1 MEFASLLEVDV
12 VELTLEQLKQAREE
26 ALKATAG
33 GPPPCTQNPFFGVGP
48 ITDMARD
55 EADSRKLR
63 FEFEHWLE
71 QNYRKLD
78 DKGRD
83 LGPFT
88 AAEISRSMHRGY
100 PADKFLLD
108 MMREIHRYFE
118 FPKSN
123 RLAVG
128 LGGGHSGFTVCA
140 LHFLTVNDPAQ
151 HVYVDTPT
159 PESEAAKASGFFRQ
173 SWGAQIVEMMRYAR
187 NGDETRIHFAKGEG
201 AIPSSDMLERM
212 GIKVVFGVGHETTGA
227 TTYSRAEILNL
238 LDWIDRNPAEHHA
251 VLDATSMLG
260 AMPWGEEI
268 VAQVMSKC
276 CLFMPFQKAIGGISG
291 YFLVS
296 FTPQALA
303 LVEENQKK
311 PSWAIP
317 RQLKLA
323 APVDPKMPLTGE
335 RSVKLGPI
343 YDPQENRMVGGV
355 INTFSTLAF
364 AETTF
369 GLLRVERK
377 IGTVAEMNRRSELN
391 RSAINEW
398 MSNSNL
404 FELGVTN
411 AENRGA
417 AVTLVKVKDKD
428 ITDPAVHARIIARSK
443 QLLSYEGITH
453 PNGAHEQGLDAAR
466 YVNAFPGTP
475 GDYRAWIGGIRPVED
490 ITALLDNIKYAYL
503 RAKIVVLEEELAK
516 QGVTFPAPAATG
528 SRVRKDDPNRAY
540 KVLVCDYVGL
550 KFGKDGKPD
559 HSAVKAHVE
568 ANGGIF
574 HEAPFTPGM
583 ALEKGK
589 IHFFYQPDLSKPD
602 DIRPLTE
609 KGQYDAVIA
618 AATFLPKEAVF
629 SEGGVRIGA
638 GTGNMGSASWG
649 GGNGEGGSAPLMNTP
664 SFNSR
669 ATAQMG
675 FKALLK
681 VLPDLPVEE
690 MHRLTAAG
698 QFDTGRDLKK
708 FPTEKIEG
716 KRIGIIGFGNIGRE
730 MAKLAQAFGMVV
742 AVHARPRHREWIESE
757 GFIFAATPEDAAKG
771 ADVISV
777 HTGLGPLNAATG
789 RFANANVVNAS
800 VLAQLN
806 EGAIVLNYDR
816 GECVDAAALDAAMA
830 SGKVRYAAID
840 ADLFVNAE
848 TGATS
853 GPMVPYLPLGE
864 KYPGRIELLPHAAA
878 DTEHVSRV
886 EGAKQAVDQIMN
898 AIRYKEVVNL
908 KGDLPAGYAVGG
920 AMTVAGVG
928 KCSPQTISRAL
939 EDKAAAEQARSG
951 AEAMAAIWGAL
962 VTAATEDQRQLLIE
976 RHGAALA
983 QHFNT
988 YATLMRQMGIEGP
1001 YA

>member
-1 MEFASLLEVDV
+1 MKA
-12 VELTLEQLKQAREE
+12 ARE
-26 ALKATAG
+26 ASVAATAG
-33 GPPPCTQNPFFGVGP
+33 GPPQRTQNPFFGVGP

-55 EADSRKLR
+55 EAESRLLR

-71 QNYRKLD
+71 ANYRKFD

-83 LGPFT
+83 VGCFT
-88 AAEISRSMHRGY
+88 AAEIGRSMHRGY

-108 MMREIHRYFE
+108 MMREIHRYFQ
-118 FPKSN
+118 FPKQN

-151 HVYVDTPT
+151 HVYVDTPA
-159 PESEAAKASGFFRQ
+159 PESEPAKQSGFFRQ

-187 NGDETRIHFAKGEG
+187 NGDEARIHFAKSEG

-212 GIKVVFGVGHETTGA
+212 GIKVFFGVGHETTGA
-227 TTYSRAEILNL
+227 TTYSRAEILEL

-251 VLDATSMLG
+251 ILDATSMLG

-268 VAQVMSKC
+268 VAQVMAKC

-296 FTPQALA
+296 FTPRALA

-323 APVDPKMPLTGE
+323 APVDPKLPLTGE

-343 YDPQENRMVGGV
+343 YDPEENRMVGGV

-369 GLLRVERK
+369 GLLRVEKK
-377 IGTVAEMNRRSELN
+377 IGSVAELNRRSELN
-391 RSAINEW
+391 RAAINEW
-398 MSNSNL
+398 MSNSSL

-411 AENRGA
+411 PENRGA
-417 AVTLVKVKDKD
+417 AVTLVKVKDAA
-428 ITDPAVHARIIARSK
+428 ITDAGLHARIIARSK

-453 PNGAHEQGLDAAR
+453 PNGVHESGLDVAR
-466 YVNAFPGTP
+466 YINAFPGTP

-490 ITALLDNIKYAYL
+490 ITALLDNIKYAYH
-503 RAKIVVLEEELAK
+503 RARIVVLEEELASH
-516 QGVTFPAPAATG
+516 GVTFPAPASGAD
-528 SRVRKDDPNRAY
+528 RPRKDDPDRAY
-540 KVLVCDYVGL
+540 AVLICDPVGL
-550 KFGKDGKPD
+550 QPGPDGKPD

-568 ANGGIF
+568 AHGSVF
-574 HEAPFTPGM
+574 HDAPLKN
-583 ALEKGK
+583 AAKLEKGK

-602 DIRPLTE
+602 EIRPLTD

-629 SEGGVRIGA
+629 REGGVRIGA
-638 GTGNMGSASWG
+638 GTGNMGSSSWG
-649 GGNGEGGSAPLMNTP
+649 GGNGEGGGAPLMNTP

-669 ATAQMG
+669 ATAQMA

-681 VLPDLPVEE
+681 VAPDLPVEE

-698 QFDTGRDLKK
+698 QFDTGRDLKN

-716 KRIGIIGFGNIGRE
+716 KRMAIIGYGNIGRE
-730 MAKLAQAFGMVV
+730 MAKLAQAFGMSV
-742 AVHARPRHREWIESE
+742 AVHARLRHREWIESE
-757 GFIFAATPEDAAKG
+757 GFIFADTPEDAARG
-771 ADVISV
+771 ADVLSV
-777 HTGLGPLNAATG
+777 HTGLGPLNSATG
-789 RFANANVVNAS
+789 KYANANVVSAA
-800 VLAQLN
+800 VLAGLN
-806 EGAIVLNYDR
+806 DGAILINYDR
-816 GECVDAAALDAAMA
+816 GECVDVSALDAAMA
-830 SGKVRYAAID
+830 SGKVRHAAID

-848 TGATS
+848 TGAKS
-853 GPMVPYLPLGE
+853 GPMVPYLPLAD
-864 KYPGRIELLPHAAA
+864 KYKGRIELLPHAAA

-886 EGAKQAVDQIMN
+886 EGAKQAVDQIVN
-898 AIRYKEVVNL
+898 AIRFREVINL
-908 KGDLPAGYAVGG
+908 KGDLPAGYSVGG
-920 AMTVAGVG
+920 AKTVAGVG
-928 KCSPQTISRAL
+928 KCSGQTIARAVA
-939 EDKAAAEQARSG
+939 DRTAAEDLRAKVES
-951 AEAMAAIWGAL
+951 MAAILGAL
-962 VTAATEDQRQLLIE
+962 ATAGTEERRQMLIE
-976 RHGAALA
+976 RHGAALVKS
-983 QHFNT
+983 FNA
-988 YATLMRQMGIEGP
+988 YATLMRKLGIEGP

>member
-1 MEFASLLEVDV
+1 VDKSAI
-12 VELTLEQLKQAREE
+12 ENMKAAREDSI
-26 ALKATAG
+26 AATASG
-33 GPPPCTQNPFFGVGP
+33 RPQRTQNPFFGVGP
-48 ITDMARD
+48 ITDMVKD
-55 EADSRKLR
+55 EAEARQLR

-71 QNYRKLD
+71 QNYRKFD

-83 LGPFT
+83 IGAFT
-88 AAEISRSMHRGY
+88 SAEIGRSMHRGY

-118 FPKSN
+118 FPKQN

-140 LHFLTVNDPAQ
+140 LHFISTNDTAQ
-151 HVYVDTPT
+151 QVYVDTPA
-159 PESEAAKASGFFRQ
+159 PESDAAKASGFFRQ
-173 SWGAQIVEMMRYAR
+173 SWGAQIIEMMRHAK
-187 NGDETRIHFAKGEG
+187 NGDENRIHFAKGEG
-201 AIPSSDMLERM
+201 AIPSSDALERM
-212 GIKVVFGVGHETTGA
+212 GIKVFFGVGHETTGA

-260 AMPWGEEI
+260 AMPWGED
-268 VAQVMSKC
+268 VVQQVMSKC

-323 APVDPKMPLTGE
+323 APVDAKMPLSGE
-335 RSVKLGPI
+335 RTVKLGPI
-343 YDPQENRMVGGV
+343 YDPAENRMLGGV

-377 IGTVAEMNRRSELN
+377 IGSVKDMNRRSEQN
-391 RSAINEW
+391 RAAINEW
-398 MSNSNL
+398 MSNSDL
-404 FELGVTN
+404 LELGVTN
-411 AENRGA
+411 PENRGA
-417 AVTLVKVKDKD
+417 AVTLIKVKDTR
-428 ITDPAVHARIIARSK
+428 ITDAALHARIIARSK
-443 QLLSYEGITH
+443 QLLSYEGVTH
-453 PNGAHEQGLDAAR
+453 PNGLHEEGLDTAR
-466 YVNAFPGTP
+466 YINAFPGTP

-490 ITALLDNIKYAYL
+490 VTALLDNLKYAYH
-503 RAKIVVLEEELAK
+503 RARIVVMEEELEKA
-516 QGVTFPAPAATG
+516 GVTFPAPAMGAD
-528 SRVRKDDPNRAY
+528 RPRKDDPKRAY
-540 KVLVCDYVGL
+540 KVLVCDHVGL
-550 KFGKDGKPD
+550 KFGRDRKPD
-559 HSAVKAHVE
+559 FSAVKAHVE
-568 ANGGIF
+568 ARGGVF
-574 HEAPFTPGM
+574 HDGPLSDAAKLEAGR
-583 ALEKGK
+583 
-589 IHFFYQPDLSKPD
+589 IHFFYQPNLSKPEE
-602 DIRPLTE
+602 IRPLTD
-609 KGQYDAVIA
+609 KGQFDAVIA

-629 SEGGVRIGA
+629 NEGGVRIGA

-649 GGNGEGGSAPLMNTP
+649 GGNGEGGVAPLMNTP

-669 ATAQMG
+669 ATAQMA

-681 VLPDLPVEE
+681 VMPDLPVEE
-690 MHRLTAAG
+690 MHRLTAAAR
-698 QFDTGRDLKK
+698 FDTGRDLKD

-716 KRIGIIGFGNIGRE
+716 KRLGIIGYGNIGRE
-730 MAKLAQAFGMVV
+730 MAKIAQAFGMVV
-742 AVHARPRHREWIESE
+742 AVHARPRHKDWIESE
-757 GFIFAATPEDAAKG
+757 GFIYAATPEEAAKG

-789 RFANANVVNAS
+789 KFANANVVSAS
-800 VLAQLN
+800 VLEGLN
-806 EGAIVLNYDR
+806 DGAIVLNYDR

-848 TGATS
+848 TGAAS
-853 GPMVPYLPLGE
+853 GPMVPYLPLAD
-864 KYPGRIELLPHAAA
+864 KHPGRIELLPHAAA

-886 EGAKQAVDQIMN
+886 EGAKQAVDQIFD
-898 AIRYKEVVNL
+898 AIQYREVVNL
-908 KGDLPAGYAVGG
+908 KGDLPEGYSVGG

-928 KCSPQTISRAL
+928 KCSGQTIARAL
-939 EDKAAAEQARSG
+939 EEDGTADKARAG

-962 VTAATEDQRQLLIE
+962 TTATTEQKRAELIA
-976 RHGAALA
+976 RHGAELVKS
-983 QHFNT
+983 FNS
-988 YATLMRQMGIEGP
+988 YATLMRKLGLEGP